1 MEKLL
6 KEQTERYKQ
15 EMKNCK
21 EAFGVLEK
29 EKRQKWE
36 K

>member
-6 KEQTERYKQ
+6 KEQTERYRQ
-15 EMKNCK
+15 EVKNSK

-29 EKRQKWE
+29 ERRQKW
-36 K
+36 